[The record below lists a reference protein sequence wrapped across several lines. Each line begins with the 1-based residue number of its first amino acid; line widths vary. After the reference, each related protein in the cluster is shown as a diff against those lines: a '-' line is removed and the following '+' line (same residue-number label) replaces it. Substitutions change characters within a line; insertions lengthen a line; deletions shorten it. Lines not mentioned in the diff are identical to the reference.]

1 MAEYINK
8 EKFINYIRDTYGGPI
23 QFNTCILYSDI
34 MRAIDE
40 APVVD
45 SCTLLDEIKE
55 ELKAMQRLGEFGK
68 LFMNYTGDPR
78 GPIGRCGIGDLK
90 REAHYMDVIK
100 DVEGGR
106 WRPVQ
111 EDVLEDILKEL
122 PEHVEFIEKVKFYDD
137 DTEGI
142 TMWCCPKCD
151 TEIIVKKGSTPK
163 ESEINYCMYCGAK
176 IDN

>member
-8 EKFINYIRDTYGGPI
+8 EKFINYIRDTYGGPNL
-23 QFNTCILYSDI
+23 FNICIWYTDI

-45 SCTLLDEIKE
+45 SCTLLEEIKE

-78 GPIGRCGIGDLK
+78 GPIGRCGIGDLE
-90 REAHYMDVIK
+90 REAHYMEVIK
-100 DVEGGR
+100 DVDGDR
-106 WRPVQ
+106 WRPV
-111 EDVLEDILKEL
+111 LEDTLDEILKEL
-122 PEHVEFIEKVKFYDD
+122 PEHVEFEKKVIFYDN
-137 DTEGI
+137 TEGV
-142 TMWCCPKCD
+142 TLWCCPKCNAQI
-151 TEIIVKKGSTPK
+151 TVQKGSTPN
-163 ESEINYCMYCGAK
+163 ESNINYCMHCGVK

>member
-8 EKFINYIRDTYGGPI
+8 EKFINYIRDTYGGPDL
-23 QFNTCILYSDI
+23 FNICIWYTDI

-45 SCTLLDEIKE
+45 SCTLIDEIKE

-78 GPIGRCGIGDLK
+78 GPVGRRGDGNLE

-151 TEIIVKKGSTPK
+151 TEIIVKKGSTPN
-163 ESEINYCMYCGAK
+163 ESYINYCMHCGAK